1 MSVFRFKKFN
11 VVNERSAMKVNTD
24 GVLLGAVMTI
34 RPSDRRL
41 LDIGTGTGTI
51 ALMAA
56 QRVMGIPDQVGDDGV
71 KIEDDGVMVEDD
83 RVMVGDDRVM
93 VGDDGVMVEDDGVKV
108 GDDGVMVEDSV
119 PGGVV
124 IDAIDIDEPSATE
137 GIPDQV
143 GDDGVKVEDD
153 GMKIGDDG
161 VMVEDDG
168 VKVGDDGVKGI
179 PDQVGD
185 DRVKVGDDRVKV
197 GDDRVKVE
205 DDGVMVED
213 DVPGGVVI
221 DAIDID
227 EPSAAEA
234 AANFGNSPWAAA
246 LKAHLASLVDFA
258 VGMHSQPGYDLIF
271 SNPPYFDNALQA
283 PEERRNAARHT
294 STGLSYRE
302 ILDFASVH
310 LTEQGRVA
318 LVLPA
323 DTERELTRHARMSGL
338 HLYKITR
345 IRTVPRKSP
354 TRIIAEFSRQRTD
367 SPEDIILTIQ
377 TEGQYTQE
385 YLSLTKEFYLFA

>member
-1 MSVFRFKKFN
+1 
-11 VVNERSAMKVNTD
+11 MKVNTD

-56 QRVMGIPDQVGDDGV
+56 QRVMGIPDQVGDD
-71 KIEDDGVMVEDD
+71 
-83 RVMVGDDRVM
+83 
-93 VGDDGVMVEDDGVKV
+93 
-108 GDDGVMVEDSV
+108 
-119 PGGVV
+119 
-124 IDAIDIDEPSATE
+124 
-137 GIPDQV
+137 
-143 GDDGVKVEDD
+143 
-153 GMKIGDDG
+153 
-161 VMVEDDG
+161 
-168 VKVGDDGVKGI
+168 
-179 PDQVGD
+179 
-185 DRVKVGDDRVKV
+185 RVKV

-205 DDGVMVED
+205 DDGVKVGDDRVMVED

-227 EPSAAEA
+227 EPSATEA

-246 LKAHLASLVDFA
+246 LKAHLASLEDFA

-323 DTERELTRHARMSGL
+323 DTERELTRHARMCGL

-377 TEGQYTQE
+377 NEGQYTQE